1 MTRTTLLP
9 LVLAVLAGPV
19 HGDDPARPLNTPR
32 GPGEVRA
39 PIGLPPKLA
48 EIAIEQKLGE
58 QVPADVELTDEEGKT
73 VRLGDYLGDR
83 PTILVLAYFRC
94 PNLCDQ
100 TINSLLERL
109 RHQKFPFTAGKEFQ
123 ILTVSFDHREKPE
136 LAAAKKENYV
146 LSYGRP
152 GVAAGWHFLTG
163 QEENI
168 RRLADA
174 VGFRYRYEPER
185 DQYAHASG
193 IMLLTPEGK
202 VSRYFLG
209 VGYNGRDLQLGLVEA
224 SRGSV
229 GSPVDRLM
237 LLCFPYDG
245 ATGKYTMS
253 VLTLVRATS
262 ILTVLVLLVCLV
274 RAVRRPASL
283 PPLSPV
289 LGGEGGKPNV
299 G

>member
-1 MTRTTLLP
+1 MKQSALWVLS
-9 LVLAVLAGPV
+9 LAVVAVAGPV
-19 HGDDPARPLNTPR
+19 SGDDNGDRPSTTRR

-48 EIAIEQKLGE
+48 EIAIEQKLGA
-58 QVPADVELTDEEGKT
+58 QVPGDLEFADEEGKT
-73 VRLGDYLGDR
+73 VRLGDYFGDK

-100 TINSLLERL
+100 TINSLLGRL

-123 ILTVSFDHREKPE
+123 ILTVSFDHREKPD

-163 QEENI
+163 EEPNI
-168 RRLADA
+168 GKLADS
-174 VGFRYRYEPER
+174 VGFHYRYEPEK

-209 VGYNGRDLQLGLVEA
+209 VGYFGRDIELGLIDA
-224 SRGSV
+224 SKQNI

-245 ATGKYTMS
+245 ATGKYTFS
-253 VLTLVRATS
+253 VLTLVRVTS
-262 ILTVLVLLVCLV
+262 ILTVLVLLVCV
-274 RAVRRPASL
+274 FRAVRRRTPVSENLPAA
-283 PPLSPV
+283 
-289 LGGEGGKPNV
+289 G
-299 G
+299 

>member
-1 MTRTTLLP
+1 M
-9 LVLAVLAGPV
+9 
-19 HGDDPARPLNTPR
+19 PR

-48 EIAIEQKLGE
+48 EIAIEQKLGA
-58 QVPADVELTDEEGKT
+58 QVPGDIAFADETGKT
-73 VRLGDYLGDR
+73 VRLADYFGTK

-109 RHQKFPFTAGKEFQ
+109 RHQKFSFTAGKEFQ
-123 ILTVSFDHREKPE
+123 ILTVSFDHRERPE

-152 GVAAGWHFLTG
+152 GVASGWHFLTG
-163 QEENI
+163 EEANI
-168 RRLADA
+168 RRLADS
-174 VGFRYRYEPER
+174 VGFHYRWEPEKE
-185 DQYAHASG
+185 QYAHASG

-209 VGYNGRDLQLGLVEA
+209 VGYNGGDLRLGLIEA
-224 SRGSV
+224 SNQRI

-245 ATGKYTMS
+245 ATGKYTLS

-262 ILTVLVLLVCLV
+262 VLTVLVLLGCIL
-274 RAVRRPASL
+274 RAVRRGTPVPDNL
-283 PPLSPV
+283 PTA
-289 LGGEGGKPNV
+289 G
-299 G
+299 

>member
-1 MTRTTLLP
+1 MTRPALWFLP
-9 LVLAVLAGPV
+9 LALSLFAFRAL
-19 HGDDPARPLNTPR
+19 GDDGARSPNMPR

-58 QVPADVELTDEEGKT
+58 QVPGDLGFTDEEGRA
-73 VRLGDYLGDR
+73 VRLGDYFGDR
-83 PTILVLAYFRC
+83 PTILLLAYLRC

-109 RHQKFPFTAGKEFQ
+109 RHPKFPFTIGREFQ
-123 ILTVSFDHREKPE
+123 ILTVSFDHREKPD

-146 LSYGRP
+146 QAYGRTE
-152 GVAAGWHFLTG
+152 GSAGWHFLTG

-174 VGFRYRYEPER
+174 VGFRFRYEPDR

-193 IMLLTPEGK
+193 IMLLTPDGK

-209 VGYNGRDLQLGLVEA
+209 VGYKGRDLQLGLIEA
-224 SRGSV
+224 SQRNI

-253 VLTLVRATS
+253 VLTLVRSTS
-262 ILTVLVLLVCLV
+262 VLTVLVLLAFIL
-274 RAVRRPASL
+274 RALRRRA
-283 PPLSPV
+283 PV
-289 LGGEGGKPNV
+289 PESFSTAR
-299 G
+299 